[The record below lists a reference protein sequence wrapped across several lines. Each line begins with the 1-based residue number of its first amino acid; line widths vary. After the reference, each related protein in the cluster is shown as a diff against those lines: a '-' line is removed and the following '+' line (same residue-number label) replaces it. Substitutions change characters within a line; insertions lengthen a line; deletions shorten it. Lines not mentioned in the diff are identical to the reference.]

1 VIKSMTGYGAAE
13 GALGDGRLA
22 IEVRT
27 VNHRHL
33 NTQFRL
39 PHALQRFEAELRN
52 RLRDRLERGH
62 TAVSARWTE
71 EPPRGG
77 SIALNLERARALI
90 DAVNRLKQGVDVP
103 GEIDLAF
110 VARQPEVLV
119 SGEEEDP
126 AIELAALLALLD
138 RAVDDV
144 IASRTQEGQA
154 LARELEQR
162 LDNIETQLGVVEA
175 RAPLRLTRERDRL
188 REAVRELLDGR
199 TVDEDRLSQELALI
213 ADKLDV
219 TEEVV
224 RLRAHLAACRQALA
238 SEGAAGRQLAF
249 LGQEMLREINTIGSK
264 ANDADMAHTVIAMKG
279 ELEKIREQAEN
290 VE

>member
-1 VIKSMTGYGAAE
+1 
-13 GALGDGRLA
+13 
-22 IEVRT
+22 
-27 VNHRHL
+27 
-33 NTQFRL
+33 
-39 PHALQRFEAELRN
+39 
-52 RLRDRLERGH
+52 
-62 TAVSARWTE
+62 
-71 EPPRGG
+71 
-77 SIALNLERARALI
+77 
-90 DAVNRLKQGVDVP
+90 
-103 GEIDLAF
+103 
-110 VARQPEVLV
+110 
-119 SGEEEDP
+119 
-126 AIELAALLALLD
+126 
-138 RAVDDV
+138 VDDV
-144 IASRTQEGQA
+144 VASRTQEGQA

-162 LDNIETQLGVVEA
+162 FDNIESQLGTVEA
-175 RAPLRLTRERDRL
+175 RAPLRLTRERERL

-199 TVDEDRLSQELALI
+199 AVDEDRLSQELALI

-219 TEEVV
+219 TEEIV

>member
-1 VIKSMTGYGAAE
+1 MTGYGAAE